1 MALPSCCSHWRQW
14 LKPIAVV
21 LYILLLCIT
30 VPLCIWELHNRKAKT
45 HTQAWFIGGIFVFF
59 TIAFAFA
66 GIIQHLIN
74 YTKPHLQRYII
85 R

>member
-45 HTQAWFIGGIFVFF
+45 HTQEIN
-59 TIAFAFA
+59 
-66 GIIQHLIN
+66 LIKSMMQIL
-74 YTKPHLQRYII
+74 TEITS
-85 R
+85 